1 MTDLYTP
8 VFYTWCVR
16 TFGNYTHLFWTVL
29 EYLGCLHPRFSKPV
43 GKNQCKEARE
53 FWMCWVGSDF
63 RQLEIYG
70 NIYFGGSVTKVSDFI
85 MPFWTNFTLKPQKS
99 YIDPSNFLVEST
111 LTVFKSGKTHHLRG
125 VFICCFV
132 KIGNRQVCWFF
143 QSVSQALITLQPVW
157 GPQENN
163 NTSPR
168 LAETGGVFWGLGKL
182 HRLRNSPQQFCK
194 CDLFGMV
201 KWWLKNVTL

>member
-85 MPFWTNFTLKPQKS
+85 RPFLSKFYFETPKIIHWSQQLFSFHQPSQYLINGNSSSPRSVYLLLCKKS
-99 YIDPSNFLVEST
+99 
-111 LTVFKSGKTHHLRG
+111 
-125 VFICCFV
+125 V
-132 KIGNRQVCWFF
+132 KFARQVCWFF
-143 QSVSQALITLQPVW
+143 QKRGVKGIDY
-157 GPQENN
+157 
-163 NTSPR
+163 
-168 LAETGGVFWGLGKL
+168 LAASLGASGLGSCIVCEI
-182 HRLRNSPQQFCK
+182 RLQTWPFWY
-194 CDLFGMV
+194 G
-201 KWWLKNVTL
+201 